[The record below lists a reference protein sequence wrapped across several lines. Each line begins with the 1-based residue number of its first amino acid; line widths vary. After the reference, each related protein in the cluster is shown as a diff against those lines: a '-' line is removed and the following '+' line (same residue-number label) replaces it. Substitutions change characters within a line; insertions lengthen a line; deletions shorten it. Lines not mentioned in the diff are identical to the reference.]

1 MKDFVYFAELFDCY
15 KGLLTSNEVECFNA
29 YYCENFSMQ
38 EIADEKN
45 VSKSAVSKN
54 IRVVVDKLNN
64 YEKIL
69 HLNAKNRKLNEIINM
84 IDDNNVKKILE
95 DIINE

>member
-1 MKDFVYFAELFDCY
+1 MKDFVYYAELFDCY
-15 KGLLTSNEVECFNA
+15 KGLLTINEVECFNA

-84 IDDNNVKKILE
+84 IDDNNVKKIIE